1 MMFDFYNITDGSFK
15 RLDQGAVDNLSLI
28 AGIINPVQLSK
39 SEVGKLRLIL
49 ESISIYRA
57 PRALGTLT
65 DLYRRNL
72 LTDNQYMNLSNAI
85 LDGVFKTDADIDELE
100 TKYYIHI
107 LPGDNTY
114 LNILMTADNV
124 WDNHFSLNTKDG
136 VSENC
141 LTKFTMDEVKQL
153 QNYSPLRH
161 INLLECLERVKMND
175 GN

>member
-1 MMFDFYNITDGSFK
+1 MFDFYNITDGSFK
-15 RLDQGAVDNLSLI
+15 KLDQGAVDSLSLI

-39 SEVGKLRLIL
+39 SEVGKLRLVL
-49 ESISIYRA
+49 ESISLYRA
-57 PRALGTLT
+57 PKALGVLT

-72 LTDNQYMNLSNAI
+72 LTDNQYMNLSNAV
-85 LDGVFKTDADIDELE
+85 LDGVFKTDADIGELE

-114 LNILMTADNV
+114 LNVLVIADNV
-124 WDNHFSLNTKDG
+124 WDNHFSLNTKEG
-136 VSENC
+136 FSSNC

-153 QNYSPLRH
+153 QKYSSLSH
-161 INLLECLERVKMND
+161 INLLECLEKVKMND

>member
-15 RLDQGAVDNLSLI
+15 KLDQGAVDNLSLI

-39 SEVGKLRLIL
+39 SEVGKLRLVL
-49 ESISIYRA
+49 ESISLYRV
-57 PRALGTLT
+57 PKALGVLT

-72 LTDNQYMNLSNAI
+72 LTDNQYMNLSNAV
-85 LDGVFKTDADIDELE
+85 LDGVFKTDADIGELE

-114 LNILMTADNV
+114 LNVLVIADNV
-124 WDNHFSLNTKDG
+124 WDNHFSLNTKEG
-136 VSENC
+136 FSGNC
-141 LTKFTMDEVKQL
+141 LTQFTMDDVKRL
-153 QNYSPLRH
+153 QKYSSLSH
-161 INLLECLERVKMND
+161 INLLECLEKVKMND